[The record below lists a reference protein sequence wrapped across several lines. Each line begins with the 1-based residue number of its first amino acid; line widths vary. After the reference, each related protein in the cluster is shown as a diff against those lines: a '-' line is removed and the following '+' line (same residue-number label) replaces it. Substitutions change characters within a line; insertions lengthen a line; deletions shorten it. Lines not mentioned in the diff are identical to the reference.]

1 MKVGE
6 LVVKLLE
13 FDQDAEVVIQ
23 DEDEGMT
30 LHAIESFGY
39 VPTRVGGKTLAINAF
54 YFKEDED
61 G

>member
-6 LVVKLLE
+6 LVARLLE
-13 FDQDAEVVIQ
+13 FDQDVEVVIQ

-39 VPTRVGGKTLAINAF
+39 VPTRVGKTLAINAF
-54 YFKEDED
+54 YFKEDE
-61 G
+61 GE